1 MRYYH
6 IIFVMSKIEVLLCYF
21 VMSIEVLFE
30 LKSCLN
36 QMDKDRLEIVRN
48 TLQKNREDFED
59 KSQTYMEM
67 ESPMVRAK

>member
-1 MRYYH
+1 M
-6 IIFVMSKIEVLLCYF
+6 FVMSKIEVLLCYF
-21 VMSIEVLFE
+21 VMSNIEVLFE

>member
-1 MRYYH
+1 M
-6 IIFVMSKIEVLLCYF
+6 FVMSKIEVL
-21 VMSIEVLFE
+21 FE
-30 LKSCLN
+30 LNSCLN